1 MEQVVVMQNLFHE
14 CSIHRVFDLKG
25 STRSRYAR
33 VDASGE
39 VSKTASSFVGVS
51 DVQPVLLDENFVEFT
66 EGRPL
71 PLRDQAKAYFNNAV
85 MNDTLFL
92 SLISVVDY
100 SILVG
105 MDDDNHQLVVG
116 IIDYLRQYD
125 IIKKVER
132 VGKSVGMIAGQAEP
146 TVIQPPN
153 YRNRF
158 QLAMEKYFM
167 MVPDKWT
174 SFRLQTHI

>member
-1 MEQVVVMQNLFHE
+1 MLAVSQVLRLKTTDGRFVVKQITRTELQMFLEYAPAYFEYLFKAFFFVVGNTSSWKPGVYQIGSHNRANGKRTMEQVVMQNLFHE

-39 VSKTASSFVGVS
+39 VSKTASSFAGVS

-100 SILVG
+100 SILG
-105 MDDDNHQLVVG
+105 RYG
-116 IIDYLRQYD
+116 
-125 IIKKVER
+125 
-132 VGKSVGMIAGQAEP
+132 
-146 TVIQPPN
+146 
-153 YRNRF
+153 
-158 QLAMEKYFM
+158 
-167 MVPDKWT
+167 
-174 SFRLQTHI
+174 